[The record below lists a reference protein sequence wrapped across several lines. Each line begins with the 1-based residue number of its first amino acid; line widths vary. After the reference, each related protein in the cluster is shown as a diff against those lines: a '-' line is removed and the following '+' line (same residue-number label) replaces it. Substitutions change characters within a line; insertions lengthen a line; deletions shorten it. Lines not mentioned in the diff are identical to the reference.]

1 MTEFSGF
8 YYIRNAGVRCSSH
21 LSGTILII
29 TFQPLTISEP
39 SEKLYSFFYTTFM
52 SAYVADFGRMMP
64 KIEQGKINV
73 IVGLPDMRSDK
84 GWG

>member
-1 MTEFSGF
+1 
-8 YYIRNAGVRCSSH
+8 
-21 LSGTILII
+21 
-29 TFQPLTISEP
+29 
-39 SEKLYSFFYTTFM
+39 M